1 MFHGPAAKVG
11 KDPATP
17 YKTRLG
23 VWMFILYSLIYAVF
37 VAISVT
43 DVSILEAQGV
53 LGMNLAVVFG
63 FGLIIVALVLAVI
76 YNHMCTKK
84 EHELNALESDEGNA
98 Q

>member
-23 VWMFILYSLIYAVF
+23 VWMFALYSLVYASF

-43 DVSILEAQGV
+43 NVSVLEAEGM

-63 FGLIIVALVLAVI
+63 FGLIVVALILALI
-76 YNHMCTKK
+76 YNHLCTKK
-84 EHELNALESDEGNA
+84 ESELNAVDGDEGAA